1 MTKPQIWV
9 SVFLALFILLFILQ
23 RAVSDKDT
31 MPERSGMNNV
41 PQTQDMSTTEMTP
54 QQLMVKLSCTNCH
67 GSDLTGTKLA
77 PSLHGVGQF
86 WSRDKLINYLRNPMA
101 FMDSDRFKEYKQ
113 KYPGSI
119 MPGFGNIDVKDLGRI
134 ADYLLTLQ

>member
-23 RAVSDKDT
+23 RAVSDKDSMT
-31 MPERSGMNNV
+31 ERSGMNNV
-41 PQTQDMSTTEMTP
+41 PQSEDMSSAEVTP
-54 QQLMVKLSCTNCH
+54 QQLMLKLGCTNCH
-67 GSDLTGTKLA
+67 GGDLKGTRLA
-77 PSLHGVGQF
+77 PNLHGVGQF

-113 KYPGSI
+113 QYPGSI
-119 MPGFGNIDVKDLGRI
+119 MPGFGNIDIKDLGRI